1 MTNATK
7 LYAFVLG
14 DPFGG
19 AVGQITQRFFGGDDM
34 KQRDGILFVVSAP
47 SGAGKTT
54 LCKGITD
61 SLENLTH
68 SISYT
73 TRKPRPGETDG
84 RDYYFVTADRFRDMA
99 EAGDFAEYAEVHT
112 NLYGTSKRVLDDMIK
127 EGVDVILDIDTQG
140 ARQIKAHFA
149 TAVFVF
155 IMPPSMAILEERLR
169 NRKSDREDEI
179 RKRMQR
185 AVDEIRDYG
194 LYDYIVVNRDF
205 ERALSELRSIVVAE
219 RCRTKLLRTNWI
231 EELLK

>member
-1 MTNATK
+1 
-7 LYAFVLG
+7 
-14 DPFGG
+14 
-19 AVGQITQRFFGGDDM
+19 M

-54 LCKGITD
+54 LCKGITE

-84 RDYYFVTADRFRDMA
+84 RDYYFVTADRFRDMVQ
-99 EAGDFAEYAEVHT
+99 AGDFAEYAEVHA
-112 NLYGTSKRVLDDMIK
+112 NLYGTSKRVLADMIR

-140 ARQIKAHFA
+140 ARQIKSHFT

-179 RKRMQR
+179 RKRMRR

-219 RCRTKLLRTNWI
+219 RCRTKLLRNNWI
-231 EELLK
+231 EDLLR

>member
-1 MTNATK
+1 MT
-7 LYAFVLG
+7 
-14 DPFGG
+14 
-19 AVGQITQRFFGGDDM
+19 R
-34 KQRDGILFVVSAP
+34 RDGILFVVSAP

-54 LCKGITD
+54 LCTAITD
-61 SLENLTH
+61 SLQNLTH

-73 TRKPRPGETDG
+73 TRTSRPGGIDG
-84 RDYYFVTADRFRDMA
+84 RDYYFVSEERFKEMTLV
-99 EAGDFAEYAEVHT
+99 GDFAEHAVVHS
-112 NLYGTSKRVLDDMIK
+112 NHYGTSKRVLLDMIK

-140 ARQIKAHFA
+140 ARQIKHHST
-149 TAVFVF
+149 TAVFIF

-169 NRKSDREDEI
+169 NRRSDREDEI

-185 AVDEIRDYG
+185 AVDEIRDFA

-219 RCRTKLLRTNWI
+219 RCRTKLLRVNWI

>member
-1 MTNATK
+1 
-7 LYAFVLG
+7 
-14 DPFGG
+14 
-19 AVGQITQRFFGGDDM
+19 M
-34 KQRDGILFVVSAP
+34 KHREGILFVVSAP

-84 RDYYFVTADRFRDMA
+84 RDYYFVTADRFRDMVQ
-99 EAGDFAEYAEVHT
+99 AGDFAEYAEVHA
-112 NLYGTSKRVLDDMIK
+112 NLYGTSKRVLDDMIR
-127 EGVDVILDIDTQG
+127 EGIDVILDIDTQG
-140 ARQIKAHFA
+140 ARQIKSHFA

-179 RKRMQR
+179 RKRMRR

-219 RCRTKLLRTNWI
+219 RCRTKLLRNDWI
-231 EELLK
+231 KDLLR

>member
-1 MTNATK
+1 MT
-7 LYAFVLG
+7 
-14 DPFGG
+14 
-19 AVGQITQRFFGGDDM
+19 R
-34 KQRDGILFVVSAP
+34 RDGILFVVSAP

-54 LCKGITD
+54 LCTAITD

-73 TRKPRPGETDG
+73 TRKPRPGEIDG
-84 RDYYFVTADRFRDMA
+84 RDYYFVSEERFREMMQ
-99 EAGDFAEYAEVHT
+99 AGDFAEHAVVHS
-112 NLYGTSKRVLDDMIK
+112 NHYGTSKRVLLDMIK

-140 ARQIKAHFA
+140 ARQIKDHCN

-169 NRKSDREDEI
+169 NRRSDREDEI

-185 AVDEIRDYG
+185 AVDEIRDFA

-219 RCRTKLLRTNWI
+219 RCRTKLLRVNWI

>member
-1 MTNATK
+1 
-7 LYAFVLG
+7 
-14 DPFGG
+14 
-19 AVGQITQRFFGGDDM
+19 M

-73 TRKPRPGETDG
+73 TRNPRPGEIDG
-84 RDYYFVTADRFRDMA
+84 RDYYFVTADRFRDMVQ
-99 EAGDFAEYAEVHT
+99 AGDFAEYAEVHT

-140 ARQIKAHFA
+140 ARQIKDHFA

-205 ERALSELRSIVVAE
+205 ERALSELRSIVIAE